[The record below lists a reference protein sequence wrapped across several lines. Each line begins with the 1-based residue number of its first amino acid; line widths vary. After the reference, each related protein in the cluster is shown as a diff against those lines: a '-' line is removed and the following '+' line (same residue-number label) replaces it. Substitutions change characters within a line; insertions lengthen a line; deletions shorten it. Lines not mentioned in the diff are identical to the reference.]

1 GHVAGAFTGASREGK
16 AGVFEQAN
24 GGVLSLDEIGELPL
38 DIQPFLL
45 RVLEERVVHRIGDSR
60 GRPVDVRLVASTNRD
75 LKQEVVAGR
84 FRSDLY
90 YRIGAVSIRVP
101 ALRER
106 GEDVLL
112 LVEHFNRHI
121 ADKAGSDP
129 LRFSSR
135 ALDALLAYRWPGNV
149 RELKN
154 LMERLHILARNS
166 AIGLEDLPWEI
177 TAGNHNG
184 ATAYSDNP
192 TAMLEAPVCTF
203 EDGERQ
209 AIRNALAAE
218 NGNLSKVAL
227 RLGISR
233 PTLYRKL
240 DQYGIRR
247 GFV

>member
-1 GHVAGAFTGASREGK
+1 
-16 AGVFEQAN
+16 
-24 GGVLSLDEIGELPL
+24 
-38 DIQPFLL
+38 
-45 RVLEERVVHRIGDSR
+45 
-60 GRPVDVRLVASTNRD
+60 VDVRLVASTNRD
-75 LKQEVVAGR
+75 LKQEVAAGR

-90 YRIGAVSIRVP
+90 YRIGALSIRVP
-101 ALRER
+101 ALCER

-112 LVEHFNRHI
+112 LVEHFNRRI
-121 ADKAGSDP
+121 AAKAGNDP
-129 LRFSSR
+129 LEFSGD

-166 AIGLEDLPWEI
+166 MIDLHDLPWEI
-177 TAGNHNG
+177 TAGSRND
-184 ATAYSDNP
+184 ATTHSDHP
-192 TAMLEAPVCTF
+192 AAMLEAPVCTF
-203 EDGERQ
+203 EDAERQ

-218 NGNLSKVAL
+218 GGNLSKVAL

-240 DQYGIRR
+240 GQYGIRR